1 MKDTKDLEFRIFA
14 CLLMNA
20 KLIDEFDFDEKYF
33 KHSNILSYLISF
45 YRSYNSL
52 DTSLL
57 VTNGQNKQTL
67 DLIIKL
73 LDYEVSWQSIYG
85 YYKQLKEAYRDNE
98 IERITNN
105 LKTKVIDYPE
115 FVKQMFDVTKDD
127 FDEEELLKPTDIE
140 NSISVEREYTDIDE
154 LDYLLKGLE
163 YGKLNLFSGI
173 TNHGKTTLMIQFAKN
188 FIQQHKKIFYFSG
201 EQTAKEFKNFLYV
214 GMCKRDQIE
223 FIEDGHNPRIKD
235 VKPKDEFINYF
246 DNIYNSDFVVYNND
260 IIQNDIN
267 RMIKVMK
274 KAFNQGTRIFFIDNF
289 MQLDNSEMLE
299 EQTKIVEQFKRFARN
314 NNCMINLVAHPRK
327 TQFMKNR
334 LTIFDIA
341 GTQNIANKSTNICT
355 IMRTDMLPEA
365 EYEDITKTLLLNYY
379 DITKCDSIIEV
390 IKTKGNACKMVGLV
404 YDRDLKQ
411 YIEAQRISP
420 EEAERRMNESKNKKR
435 KGDYYE

>member
-1 MKDTKDLEFRIFA
+1 MKETKDIEFQIFA
-14 CLLMNA
+14 CLIMNC
-20 KLIDEFDFDEKYF
+20 KLIDECDLDEKYF
-33 KHSNILSYLISF
+33 KYKNILNYFVDI
-45 YRSYNSL
+45 YRKYGSL
-52 DTSLL
+52 DLNIMR
-57 VTNGQNKQTL
+57 TNGQNNQVVSL
-67 DLIIKL
+67 VVDL
-73 LDYEVSWQSIYG
+73 LDYEINWKNIYG
-85 YYKQLKEAYRDNE
+85 YYKQLKETYRDNE
-98 IERITNN
+98 IARITNN
-105 LKTKVIDYPE
+105 LKTKAIDYSE
-115 FVKQMFDVTKDD
+115 FMRQMFEITKDD
-127 FDEEELLKPTDIE
+127 FDEEELLKPSDIE
-140 NSISVEREYTDIDE
+140 NSINVEREYTYIDE

-188 FIQQHKKIFYFSG
+188 FIQLHKKIFYFSG

-214 GMCKRDQIE
+214 GMCKKNQIE
-223 FIEDGHNPRIKD
+223 FMEDAYNPRIKD
-235 VKPKDEFINYF
+235 VKPIDEVIEYF
-246 DNIYNSDFVVYNND
+246 DNIYNNDFVVYNND

-267 RMIKVMK
+267 RMIKVMR
-274 KAFNQGTRIFFIDNF
+274 KAYNQGTRIFFIDNF